1 MRIDKFL
8 WCVRFYKTRNI
19 AAAEIKKNRISV
31 GNNVAKSSKEVTV
44 GDVIK
49 IRKNQ
54 IDYQI
59 KVLQIPKS
67 RMGPKLVPLHIED
80 KTDKEQY
87 EILKLR
93 NLNQD
98 YYRNRGEGRPTKKD
112 RRSMDDFIDGEGG
125 NDEADIAD
133 DSSWDLFF
141 SDVDDH
147 SED

>member
-8 WCVRFYKTRNI
+8 WCVRIYKTRSI
-19 AAAEIKKNRISV
+19 AADEIKKNRVSV
-31 GNNVAKSSKEVTV
+31 GNNVVKSSKEIIP
-44 GDVIK
+44 GDLIK

-59 KVLQIPKS
+59 KVLEIPKS
-67 RMGPKLVPLHIED
+67 RVGPKLVSLYIED

-87 EILKLR
+87 EILKMR

-112 RRSMDDFIDGEGG
+112 RRSIDDFTGSEPSSDT
-125 NDEADIAD
+125 AD
-133 DSSWDLFF
+133 DGWDLFF
-141 SDVDDH
+141 SQND
-147 SED
+147 SEEDEDAV

>member
-8 WCVRFYKTRNI
+8 WCVRFYKTRSI
-19 AAAEIKKNRISV
+19 AADEIKKNRVSV
-31 GNNVAKSSKEVTV
+31 ANNVVKSSKEVNP

-59 KVLQIPKS
+59 KVLEIPKS
-67 RMGPKLVPLHIED
+67 RLGAKLVPIHIED

-93 NLNQD
+93 KLTQD
-98 YYRNRGEGRPTKKD
+98 YYRGKGEGRPTKKD
-112 RRSMDDFIDGEGG
+112 RRDMDEYVAGDASFEM
-125 NDEADIAD
+125 AD
-133 DSSWDLFF
+133 DDWDLFF
-141 SDVDDH
+141 SDVNENT
-147 SED
+147 ED

>member
-8 WCVRFYKTRNI
+8 WCVRFYKTRSI
-19 AAAEIKKNRISV
+19 AADEIKKNRVSV
-31 GNNVAKSSKEVTV
+31 ANSVVKSSKEIKP

-59 KVLQIPKS
+59 KVLEIPKS
-67 RMGPKLVPLHIED
+67 RLGAKLVPLHIED

-93 NLNQD
+93 KLTQD
-98 YYRNRGEGRPTKKD
+98 YYRGKGEGRPTKKD
-112 RRSMDDFIDGEGG
+112 RRDMDEYVAGDASFEM
-125 NDEADIAD
+125 AD
-133 DSSWDLFF
+133 DDWDLFF
-141 SDVDDH
+141 SDVNDNPAD
-147 SED
+147 

>member
-8 WCVRFYKTRNI
+8 WCVRFYKTRSI
-19 AAAEIKKNRISV
+19 AADEIKKNRVSIAGTV
-31 GNNVAKSSKEVTV
+31 VKSSREVVPGNT
-44 GDVIK
+44 IK

-59 KVLQIPKS
+59 QVLEIPKS
-67 RMGPKLVPLHIED
+67 RVGPKLVSLYIAD
-80 KTDKEQY
+80 KTEKEQY

-112 RRSMDDFIDGEGG
+112 RRSMDGFIE
-125 NDEADIAD
+125 NDSDAPAE
-133 DSSWDLFF
+133 DSDWDLFF
-141 SDVDDH
+141 TALE
-147 SED
+147 EDGD